1 MDGIN
6 SRVLESTKVLSTSQ
20 KEAND
25 KQWYKDKIQLLD
37 TGTSRNTYNTNGLSE
52 YHRMKV
58 NYDLYNNILDLSD
71 FEYVT
76 KPFGGEVGELPAKM
90 VNRDIISNKI
100 KVILGLESARP
111 FEYKIIAVNPEATT
125 RKEEKEFSMI
135 RDYVINS
142 IIEPIRKELEV
153 QQQEKLKGKKLSE
166 EEIAEINAQVEEQ
179 LKTMTPPEIKTYM
192 ERNHLD
198 IAEVQAQHL
207 LEYLL
212 RKEKLERKFNI
223 GMKHAA
229 IAAKE
234 FYWVGDVN
242 GEPSV
247 RVCNPLRC
255 NYDKSPETEFVED
268 GEWFTYEYRMTPSQV
283 VAFFADEL
291 TKKEIDD
298 IYLEF
303 KNYLTRPLTEDLF
316 TFSKNTLITENSN
329 TIRVLHCVWR
339 ALREVQFL
347 TYTDEEGNIQQTIVD
362 ETYKF
367 NPEAGD
373 IDIHTEY
380 LPEIYEGYKIG
391 VNTYKR
397 LRPLP
402 GQFRDMDNL
411 YNTPLPYYGA
421 IYDADNS
428 LPTSLLDRGKIWQY
442 FLNIVYYRLEL
453 VLASDKGKKV
463 LMNLNA
469 IPDSV
474 GLDITKFKYF
484 METSPYGWLDPNQE
498 GTGYNDMNTVA
509 KVIDLSTASDIAKYV
524 ELAEKIKRECG
535 EAMGISPQMEAQIAQ
550 RDAVENTKQI
560 LQQNSL
566 MLEPFFSLHDLVKR
580 NVLNAL
586 INQAKISYAKS
597 KPKKLSYVL
606 DDMSVKS
613 FDFDFNLLENSTLG
627 LFISNSGEVQRMK
640 DTLLQLSQV
649 ALQNQQATYKDII
662 SIMKEP
668 SISEAENILEKS
680 QKESYEREMNKMQ
693 QEQNNAKELEKI
705 KEDAANKQH
714 EREKELIV
722 LKESERR
729 ETEIQKI
736 SLVGASYNPELDKDN
751 DGENDFIEIARKG
764 LETEIKQR
772 KQNLDERKFEL
783 EKQVKKE
790 ELDIKRAALNKRNNS
805 KK

>member
-6 SRVLESTKVLSTSQ
+6 SRVISSTRVLSTSQ
-20 KEAND
+20 KDAND
-25 KQWYKDKIQLLD
+25 KQWYKDRIQLLD

-58 NYDLYNNILDLSD
+58 NYDLFNNILDLSD

-100 KVILGLESARP
+100 KVILGLESSRP
-111 FEYKIIAVNPEATT
+111 FEYKVIAVNPEATT

-135 RDYVINS
+135 KDYVINS
-142 IIEPIRKELEV
+142 IIEPIKKELEIK
-153 QQQEKLKGKKLSE
+153 QYEQLQGKQPTQ
-166 EEIAEINAQVEEQ
+166 EEIANINANVEEQ
-179 LKTMTPPEIKTYM
+179 LKTMTPDEVKVYM
-192 ERNHLD
+192 ERNHQD
-198 IAEVQAQHL
+198 IAEIQSQYL
-207 LEYLL
+207 LEYLK
-212 RKEKLERKFNI
+212 RKEKLQRKFNI
-223 GMKHAA
+223 GAKHAA

-234 FYWVGDVN
+234 FYWVGDIN

-283 VAFFADEL
+283 ISFFADDL
-291 TKKEIDD
+291 TKDEIED
-298 IYLEF
+298 IYVEF
-303 KNYLTRPLTEDLF
+303 RNYLTRPLTEDLF

-329 TIRVLHCVWR
+329 TIRVLHCVFR

-347 TYTDEEGNIQQTIVD
+347 TYTDEEGAIQETLVD

-391 VNTYKR
+391 AGIYKR
-397 LRPLP
+397 LRPVP

-421 IYDADNS
+421 VYDADNS

-442 FLNIVYYRLEL
+442 LLNIVYYRLEL

-463 LMNLNA
+463 LMNINA
-469 IPDSV
+469 VPDST
-474 GLDITKFKYF
+474 GLDIVKFKYF

-498 GTGYNDMNTVA
+498 GSGYSDMNTVA

-535 EAMGISPQMEAQIAQ
+535 EAMGVSPQMEAQIAQ

-586 INQAKISYAKS
+586 INQAKVSYAKS
-597 KPKKLSYVL
+597 KPKKLSYVM
-606 DDMSVKS
+606 DDLSVKS
-613 FDFDFNLLENSTLG
+613 FDFDFNLLDNSSLG
-627 LFISNSGEVQRMK
+627 IFISDSGEVQKIK
-640 DTLLQLSQV
+640 DTITQLSNI

-668 SISEAENILEKS
+668 SLSGAEDILEKS
-680 QKESYEREMNKMQ
+680 QKEAYEKEINKIQ

-705 KEDAANKQH
+705 KEDAAKRQH

-722 LKESERR
+722 LKETERR

-736 SLVGASYNPELDKDN
+736 AITGASYNPDQDKDE
-751 DGENDFIEIARKG
+751 DGENDFLEIARKG
-764 LETEIKQR
+764 VETEIKQR
-772 KQNLDERKFEL
+772 KQNLDERKFEHDK
-783 EKQVKKE
+783 EVKKE
-790 ELDIKRAALNKRNNS
+790 ELAIKRAALAKKGSSS
-805 KK
+805 K

>member
-1 MDGIN
+1 MDGVN
-6 SRVLESTKVLSTSQ
+6 SRSLSSTKILSTSQ
-20 KEAND
+20 KEADD

-58 NYDLYNNILDLSD
+58 NYDLFNNILDLSD

-100 KVILGLESARP
+100 KVILGLESTRP
-111 FEYKIIAVNPEATT
+111 FEYKIIAVNPEAST

-135 RDYVINS
+135 RDYVVNS
-142 IIEPIRKELEV
+142 IVEPIRKEIQAKYM
-153 QQQEKLKGKKLSE
+153 QQSKGQELTE
-166 EEIAEINAQVEEQ
+166 EELTQINTQVEEE
-179 LKTMTPPEIKTYM
+179 LKTMTPDEVKTYM
-192 ERNHLD
+192 ERNHQD

-207 LEYLL
+207 LEYLV
-212 RKEKLERKFNI
+212 RKEKIPRKFNI
-223 GMKHAA
+223 GAKHAA

-247 RVCNPLRC
+247 KVCNPLRC
-255 NYDKSPETEFVED
+255 NYDKSPETEMVEN

-283 VAFFADEL
+283 ISFFSDEL
-291 TKKEIDD
+291 SKKDIED
-298 IYLEF
+298 IYVEF
-303 KNYLTRPLTEDLF
+303 RNYLTKPLTEDLF
-316 TFSKNTLITENSN
+316 SFSKNSLIEENSN

-339 ALREVQFL
+339 ALREVNFL
-347 TYTDEEGNIQQTIVD
+347 TYQDEDGSIQQTIVD
-362 ETYKF
+362 NTYQF
-367 NPEAGD
+367 NELAGD
-373 IDIHTEY
+373 IEMNTEY

-391 VNTYKR
+391 AGIYKR

-402 GQFRDMDNL
+402 GQFRDLDNL
-411 YNTPLPYYGA
+411 YHTPLPYYGA
-421 IYDADNS
+421 VYDADNS

-442 FLNIVYYRLEL
+442 YLNIIYYRLEL

-463 LMNLNA
+463 LMNINA
-469 IPDSV
+469 VPDKV

-498 GTGYNDMNTVA
+498 GAGYSDMNTVA

-524 ELAEKIKRECG
+524 ELADKIKRECG

-550 RDAVENTKQI
+550 RDAVENIKQI

-586 INQAKISYAKS
+586 INQAKVSYAKS
-597 KPKKLSYVL
+597 KPKKLSYIL
-606 DDMSVKS
+606 DDLSVKA
-613 FDFDFNLLENSTLG
+613 FDFDFNLLDNSTLG
-627 LFISNSGEVQRMK
+627 LFISNSGEVQKIK
-640 DTLLQLSQV
+640 DTLVQLSQV
-649 ALQNQQATYKDII
+649 ALQNQQATYKDIV
-662 SIMKEP
+662 SILKEP

-680 QKESYEREMNKMQ
+680 QKDAQDREMNKIQ

-705 KEDAANKQH
+705 KEDAAKKKH
-714 EREKELIV
+714 ERDKELIV

-736 SLVGASYNPELDKDN
+736 AIMGASYNPDEDKDD

-764 LETEIKQR
+764 LETDIKQR
-772 KQNLDERKFEL
+772 KQNLDERKFENDK
-783 EKQVKKE
+783 EVKKE
-790 ELDIKRAALNKRNNS
+790 ELAIKRAALNKKNS
-805 KK
+805 TQK

>member
-6 SRVLESTKVLSTSQ
+6 SRVISSTKVLSTSQ
-20 KEAND
+20 KDAND
-25 KQWYKDKIQLLD
+25 KQWYKDRIQLLD

-58 NYDLYNNILDLSD
+58 NYDLFNNILDLSD

-100 KVILGLESARP
+100 KVILGLESSRP
-111 FEYKIIAVNPEATT
+111 FEYKVIAVNPEATT

-135 RDYVINS
+135 KDYVINS
-142 IIEPIRKELEV
+142 IIEPIKKELEIK
-153 QQQEKLKGKKLSE
+153 QYEQLQGKQPTQ
-166 EEIAEINAQVEEQ
+166 EEIANINANVEEQ
-179 LKTMTPPEIKTYM
+179 LKTMTPDEVKVYM
-192 ERNHLD
+192 ERNHQD
-198 IAEVQAQHL
+198 IAEIQSQYL
-207 LEYLL
+207 LEYLK
-212 RKEKLERKFNI
+212 RKEKLQRKFNI
-223 GMKHAA
+223 GAKHAA

-234 FYWVGDVN
+234 FYWVGDIN

-283 VAFFADEL
+283 ISFFADDL
-291 TKKEIDD
+291 TKDEIED
-298 IYLEF
+298 IYVEF
-303 KNYLTRPLTEDLF
+303 RNYLTRPLTEDLF

-329 TIRVLHCVWR
+329 TIRVLHCVFR

-347 TYTDEEGNIQQTIVD
+347 TYTDEEGAIQETLVD

-391 VNTYKR
+391 AGIYKR
-397 LRPLP
+397 LRPVP

-411 YNTPLPYYGA
+411 YNIPLPYYGA
-421 IYDADNS
+421 VYDADNS

-442 FLNIVYYRLEL
+442 LLNIVYYRLEL

-463 LMNLNA
+463 LMNINA
-469 IPDSV
+469 VPDST
-474 GLDITKFKYF
+474 GLDIVKFKYF

-498 GTGYNDMNTVA
+498 GSGYSDMNTVA

-524 ELAEKIKRECG
+524 ELAERIKRECG
-535 EAMGISPQMEAQIAQ
+535 EAMGVSPQMEAQIAQ

-586 INQAKISYAKS
+586 INQAKVSYAKN
-597 KPKKLSYVL
+597 KPKKLSYVM
-606 DDMSVKS
+606 DDLSVKS
-613 FDFDFNLLENSTLG
+613 FDFDFNLLDNSSLG
-627 LFISNSGEVQRMK
+627 IFISDSGEVQKIK
-640 DTLLQLSQV
+640 DTITQLSNI
-649 ALQNQQATYKDII
+649 ALQNQQVTYKDII

-668 SISEAENILEKS
+668 SLSGAEDILEKS
-680 QKESYEREMNKMQ
+680 QKEAYEKEMNKIQ

-705 KEDAANKQH
+705 KEDAAKRQH

-722 LKESERR
+722 LKETERR

-736 SLVGASYNPELDKDN
+736 AITGASYNPDQDKDE
-751 DGENDFIEIARKG
+751 DGENDFLEIARKG
-764 LETEIKQR
+764 VETEIKQR
-772 KQNLDERKFEL
+772 KQNLDERKFEHDK
-783 EKQVKKE
+783 EVKKE
-790 ELDIKRAALNKRNNS
+790 ELAIKRAALAKKGSSS
-805 KK
+805 K

>member
-1 MDGIN
+1 MDGVN
-6 SRVLESTKVLSTSQ
+6 SRSLSSTKILSTSQ
-20 KEAND
+20 KEADD

-58 NYDLYNNILDLSD
+58 NYDLFNNILDLSD

-100 KVILGLESARP
+100 KVILGLESTRP
-111 FEYKIIAVNPEATT
+111 FEYKIIAVNPEAST

-135 RDYVINS
+135 RDYVVNS
-142 IIEPIRKELEV
+142 IVEPIRKEIQAKYM
-153 QQQEKLKGKKLSE
+153 QQSKGQELTE
-166 EEIAEINAQVEEQ
+166 EELTQINTQVEEE
-179 LKTMTPPEIKTYM
+179 LKTMTPDEVKTYM
-192 ERNHLD
+192 ERNHQD

-207 LEYLL
+207 LEYLV
-212 RKEKLERKFNI
+212 RKEKLPRKFNI
-223 GMKHAA
+223 GAKHAA

-247 RVCNPLRC
+247 KVCNPLRC
-255 NYDKSPETEFVED
+255 NYDKSPETEMVEN

-283 VAFFADEL
+283 ISFFSDEL
-291 TKKEIDD
+291 SKKDIED
-298 IYLEF
+298 IYVEF
-303 KNYLTRPLTEDLF
+303 RNYLTKPLTEDLF
-316 TFSKNTLITENSN
+316 SFSKNSLIEENSN

-339 ALREVQFL
+339 ALREVNFL
-347 TYTDEEGNIQQTIVD
+347 TYQDEDGSIQQTIVD
-362 ETYKF
+362 NTYQF
-367 NPEAGD
+367 NELAGD
-373 IDIHTEY
+373 IEMNTEY

-391 VNTYKR
+391 AGIYKR

-402 GQFRDMDNL
+402 GQFRDLDNL
-411 YNTPLPYYGA
+411 YHTPLPYYGA
-421 IYDADNS
+421 VYDADNS

-442 FLNIVYYRLEL
+442 YLNIIYYRLEL

-463 LMNLNA
+463 LMNINA
-469 IPDSV
+469 VPDKV

-498 GTGYNDMNTVA
+498 GTGYSDMNTVA
-509 KVIDLSTASDIAKYV
+509 KIIDLSTASDIAKYV
-524 ELAEKIKRECG
+524 ELADKIKRECG

-550 RDAVENTKQI
+550 RDAVENIKQI

-586 INQAKISYAKS
+586 INQAKVSYAKS
-597 KPKKLSYVL
+597 KPKKLSYIL
-606 DDMSVKS
+606 DDLSVKA
-613 FDFDFNLLENSTLG
+613 FDFDFNLLDNSTLG
-627 LFISNSGEVQRMK
+627 LFISNSGEVQKIK
-640 DTLLQLSQV
+640 DTLVQLSQV
-649 ALQNQQATYKDII
+649 ALQNQQATYKDIV
-662 SIMKEP
+662 SILKEP

-680 QKESYEREMNKMQ
+680 QKDAQDREMSKMQ
-693 QEQNNAKELEKI
+693 QEQNNAKEIEKI
-705 KEDAANKQH
+705 REDAAKKKH
-714 EREKELIV
+714 ERDKELIV

-736 SLVGASYNPELDKDN
+736 AIMGASYNPDEDKDD
-751 DGENDFIEIARKG
+751 DGENDFLEIARKG
-764 LETEIKQR
+764 LETDIKQR
-772 KQNLDERKFEL
+772 KQNLDERKFENDK
-783 EKQVKKE
+783 EVKKE
-790 ELDIKRAALNKRNNS
+790 ELAIKRAALNKRNS
-805 KK
+805 TQK